1 MGASGAASASSTAVP
16 APPAVPAVGTGASQP
31 LPNVPMGM
39 AHPSALG
46 ASGISSLTAKS
57 ALDAPLTEA
66 QIATLPPAL
75 QAVLRKKQA
84 QGSTPPPTG
93 PPAPSGVSSGASMGL
108 PEPVAAVA
116 PATDDLTPEQRAVL
130 AQIRPL
136 TAVAHMKSHENT

>member
-1 MGASGAASASSTAVP
+1 
-16 APPAVPAVGTGASQP
+16 
-31 LPNVPMGM
+31 MGM
-39 AHPSALG
+39 AHPSAPSVG
-46 ASGISSLTAKS
+46 AGIGLPAKS

-84 QGSTPPPTG
+84 EQGSTPALPTG
-93 PPAPSGVSSGASMGL
+93 PPAPGVSIGASAASASMGL
-108 PEPVAAVA
+108 PEPAA

-136 TAVAHMKSHENT
+136 TAVAHIEVT

>member
-16 APPAVPAVGTGASQP
+16 APPVPAVGGQP

-39 AHPSALG
+39 AHPSAPSVG
-46 ASGISSLTAKS
+46 ASGSLPTKS

-84 QGSTPPPTG
+84 EQGSTPALPTG
-93 PPAPSGVSSGASMGL
+93 PPGPPAPEPAPS
-108 PEPVAAVA
+108 A
-116 PATDDLTPEQRAVL
+116 PDDLTPEQRAVL

-136 TAVAHMKSHENT
+136 TAVAHIEVA